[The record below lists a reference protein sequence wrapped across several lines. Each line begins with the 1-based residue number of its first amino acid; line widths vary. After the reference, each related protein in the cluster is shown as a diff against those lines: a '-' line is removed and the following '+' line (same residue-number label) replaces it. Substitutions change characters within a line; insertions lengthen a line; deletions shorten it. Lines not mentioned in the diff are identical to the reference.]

1 MDELL
6 SYDWQRARRHMSK
19 VSQGLEDKGREAEAS
34 LRQTALEQKRTQE
47 RLSMAEMGVTR
58 KRTQVEQMR
67 RRNGEERD
75 RQQLDL
81 DETTGQAANFEN
93 SLHQLVAAPPPKP
106 LDDAE

>member
-1 MDELL
+1 
-6 SYDWQRARRHMSK
+6 
-19 VSQGLEDKGREAEAS
+19 
-34 LRQTALEQKRTQE
+34 
-47 RLSMAEMGVTR
+47 MGVTR

-81 DETTGQAANFEN
+81 DETTGQADNFEN

-106 LDDAE
+106 LDDAEIELLQRQLAALKRWSEEEIDSLKVQMLRDAKHANSLQNTVKQQLH